1 MKISACETSLD
12 SQIHG
17 KGYWGTFQCRHTALQ
32 WQRPAPRCE
41 VLPEHSVLQTSRSLF
56 NRTRQAFHPRA
67 HTCGPHRQPPLPSSC
82 GAPRGG
88 GVGGRSCWPG
98 SLHPVAPSLSAWQLG
113 VHTPFQEQMPHG
125 RFPLT
130 WSVPSPE
137 KDQGEGSE
145 APSACSGPQISRA
158 LSLSQPRVSLA
169 ALSHMPE
176 ELLAL
181 LVTEA
186 PQAVRALKVSLPSPG
201 RSALGGGVQPLR
213 SSPRPP
219 ATGCHELQ
227 SIRL

>member
-1 MKISACETSLD
+1 MRAATRALSSADLLVL
-12 SQIHG
+12 SQQNKAG
-17 KGYWGTFQCRHTALQ
+17 LSPWGPHVWSPQA
-32 WQRPAPRCE
+32 A
-41 VLPEHSVLQTSRSLF
+41 RSLF
-56 NRTRQAFHPRA
+56 PAAAARPA
-67 HTCGPHRQPPLPSSC
+67 G
-82 GAPRGG
+82 GAY
-88 GVGGRSCWPG
+88 WPG

-113 VHTPFQEQMPHG
+113 GHTPSQEQMPHG

-137 KDQGEGSE
+137 EDQGEGSE
-145 APSACSGPQISRA
+145 APSACSGPQTWRA
-158 LSLSQPRVSLA
+158 LSLSRPRGSLA

-186 PQAVRALKVSLPSPG
+186 PQAVRALKVPLPSPG